1 MIGKLWPDSNCWCWG
16 ASCLSHAIWMR
27 WSFTRPRASQKASA
41 GFRSTPSQ
49 VILYIYICACICIWK
64 HKSCSPTSCEAIHNM
79 NLGLTPHGAFCHQ
92 ICVKYDG
99 YPNIPNC
106 PAASIKEV
114 YWCLFLYHYHLEKS
128 ATSIQYQVR
137 FGSTTNYRASGDYA
151 SSENFDIGASSL
163 QHVCICV
170 WVAFISLTFID
181 VPMDFHELSIP
192 NDLDDDSR
200 LGYALQL
207 RPSKDNLWTHR
218 PEQAAASGKP
228 WGPHQN
234 PGSNCCWS
242 GEYLLI

>member
-1 MIGKLWPDSNCWCWG
+1 
-16 ASCLSHAIWMR
+16 
-27 WSFTRPRASQKASA
+27 
-41 GFRSTPSQ
+41 
-49 VILYIYICACICIWK
+49 
-64 HKSCSPTSCEAIHNM
+64 M

-151 SSENFDIGASSL
+151 SSENLDIGASSL
-163 QHVCICV
+163 QHGCICV